1 MGTFRMSTTTNWV
14 PNSNFGFVWEMTSGG
29 VVGYVNGASTVTN
42 IVHFGTVSTATI
54 CSSCLSVTA
63 SSAQPLNPI
72 GALSATLSGD
82 ATICATT
89 STNLSVAVSGGQ
101 APYTVTVTDGTNN
114 YTATGA
120 SPLSIAVSPS
130 ATSTYSISS
139 VTGGITGTGTG
150 TATVTVTPIPT
161 QPTVACYETATF
173 NTTSCSWDVTGT
185 QANAPTVACY
195 QTASF
200 NNTTCVWDVT
210 GTQATQ
216 PTGLACYQIAVFNNT
231 TCVWD
236 VSGAQA
242 NAPTGLACYQT
253 AVFNN
258 TTCVWDVSGTQTSNT
273 TTVTGVNGSYTWANN
288 GQTYTVS
295 GIYTGID
302 VNCVA
307 QVLNLTV
314 TPVTVGILNLKVYL
328 EGYYTVGGQMRS
340 ALVNS
345 GVSSNT
351 SISDTIKIQLR
362 SQSSP
367 NTVVFS
373 SDVLLSTNGI
383 TSLSIPANL
392 VGGNYYVAVY
402 HRNSLETWSSTAIAF
417 TGNTS
422 YDFTTSN
429 SQSFGN
435 VSKQVEPGV
444 WAIYSGDHNQDGAIT
459 SSDLSSVATEAS
471 LFSFGYI
478 NTDLTGDGAI
488 DGFDLG
494 LADNN
499 SHALLVS
506 AHP

>member
-1 MGTFRMSTTTNWV
+1 
-14 PNSNFGFVWEMTSGG
+14 
-29 VVGYVNGASTVTN
+29 
-42 IVHFGTVSTATI
+42 
-54 CSSCLSVTA
+54 L
-63 SSAQPLNPI
+63 
-72 GALSATLSGD
+72 
-82 ATICATT
+82 
-89 STNLSVAVSGGQ
+89 
-101 APYTVTVTDGTNN
+101 
-114 YTATGA
+114 
-120 SPLSIAVSPS
+120 
-130 ATSTYSISS
+130 
-139 VTGGITGTGTG
+139 
-150 TATVTVTPIPT
+150 TVTPTPT
-161 QPTVACYETATF
+161 QPTVACYQTAT
-173 NTTSCSWDVTGT
+173 
-185 QANAPTVACY
+185 
-195 QTASF
+195 F

-210 GTQATQ
+210 GTQAT
-216 PTGLACYQIAVFNNT
+216 
-231 TCVWD
+231 
-236 VSGAQA
+236 
-242 NAPTGLACYQT
+242 APTGLACYQT

-273 TTVTGVNGSYTWANN
+273 TTITGVSGSYTWANN

-295 GIYTGID
+295 GIYTGND

-314 TPVTVGILNLKVYL
+314 TPSTAGILNLKVYL

-383 TSLSIPANL
+383 ASLSIPANL

-402 HRNSLETWSSTAIAF
+402 HRNSLETWSTNPISF
-417 TGNTS
+417 TTNTS
-422 YDFTTSN
+422 YDFTISN

-444 WAIYSGDHNQDGAIT
+444 WAIYSGDQNQDGVINA
-459 SSDLSSVATEAS
+459 SDLTAVSTEAS

-478 NTDLTGDGAI
+478 KTDLTGDGAI

-499 SHALLVS
+499 SSASIVS
-506 AHP
+506 IHP

>member
-1 MGTFRMSTTTNWV
+1 
-14 PNSNFGFVWEMTSGG
+14 TS
-29 VVGYVNGASTVTN
+29 
-42 IVHFGTVSTATI
+42 
-54 CSSCLSVTA
+54 
-63 SSAQPLNPI
+63 
-72 GALSATLSGD
+72 
-82 ATICATT
+82 CAWD
-89 STNLSVAVSGGQ
+89 VSGTQ
-101 APYTVTVTDGTNN
+101 A
-114 YTATGA
+114 
-120 SPLSIAVSPS
+120 
-130 ATSTYSISS
+130 
-139 VTGGITGTGTG
+139 
-150 TATVTVTPIPT
+150 T
-161 QPTVACYETATF
+161 QPTLACYQTATF
-173 NTTSCSWDVTGT
+173 NTTSC
-185 QANAPTVACY
+185 A
-195 QTASF
+195 
-200 NNTTCVWDVT
+200 
-210 GTQATQ
+210 
-216 PTGLACYQIAVFNNT
+216 
-231 TCVWD
+231 
-236 VSGAQA
+236 
-242 NAPTGLACYQT
+242 
-253 AVFNN
+253 
-258 TTCVWDVSGTQTSNT
+258 WDVSGTQTSNT
-273 TTVTGVNGSYTWANN
+273 TTVTGVSGSYTWANN

-314 TPVTVGILNLKVYL
+314 TPSTAGILNLKVYL

-383 TSLSIPANL
+383 ASLSIPANL

-402 HRNSLETWSSTAIAF
+402 HRNSLETWSTNPISF
-417 TGNTS
+417 TTNTS
-422 YDFTTSN
+422 YDFTISN

-444 WAIYSGDHNQDGAIT
+444 WAIYSGDQNQDGVINA
-459 SSDLSSVATEAS
+459 SDLTAVSTEAS

-478 NTDLTGDGAI
+478 KTDLTGDGAI

-499 SHALLVS
+499 SS
-506 AHP
+506 ASIISIHP